1 MDAYTLNIYKQ
12 GKVKLDIILNN
23 YCNLN
28 CSACMFGANTNKIPR
43 QVYNL
48 DQFKKD
54 IAYLSQFKDVMT
66 EFNFLGGEP
75 TLNKDLITYLN
86 IVHSTFPSA
95 TLNLITNGIKLVNNT
110 ELLNI
115 IKELN
120 ITVLL
125 SIYPKTIKMGLALR
139 TLFNSLGINHGTV
152 VAKHSKEIKT
162 VWSAPLTST
171 VPINKGDLKALK
183 YNCSY
188 GCLAIWNG
196 KFIAC
201 GIQFSIPMR
210 NALFGTN
217 YKEEGLPIESIKTK
231 EDLIELQANK
241 WIPEICK
248 YCYPGTGE
256 IVWIPH
262 TTNSIDKKDYIL

>member
-1 MDAYTLNIYKQ
+1 M
-12 GKVKLDIILNN
+12 KL
-23 YCNLN
+23 
-28 CSACMFGANTNKIPR
+28 
-43 QVYNL
+43 
-48 DQFKKD
+48 
-54 IAYLSQFKDVMT
+54 
-66 EFNFLGGEP
+66 
-75 TLNKDLITYLN
+75 
-86 IVHSTFPSA
+86 
-95 TLNLITNGIKLVNNT
+95 
-110 ELLNI
+110 
-115 IKELN
+115 
-120 ITVLL
+120 
-125 SIYPKTIKMGLALR
+125 GLALR
-139 TLFNSLGINHGTV
+139 TLFNSLGIKHGAV
-152 VAKHSKEIKT
+152 IAKHSTELKT

-171 VPINKGDLKALK
+171 VPINQGDLKTLK

-210 NALFGTN
+210 NAVFGTN
-217 YKEEGLPIESIKTK
+217 YKEEGLPIESIKTN

-262 TTNSIDKKDYIL
+262 TTNSINKKDYIL

>member
-1 MDAYTLNIYKQ
+1 MDAYILSIYKQ

-43 QVYNL
+43 QVYDL

-54 IAYLSQFKDVMT
+54 IDYLSQFKDIMT

-75 TLNKDLITYLN
+75 TLNKDLVTYLN
-86 IVHSTFPSA
+86 IVHNTFPSA
-95 TLNLITNGIKLVNNT
+95 KLNLITNGIKLVNNR

-115 IKELN
+115 IKKLN

-125 SIYPKTIKMGLALR
+125 SVYPKTIKMGLALSN
-139 TLFNSLGINHGTV
+139 LFNSLGIKHGAV
-152 VAKHSKEIKT
+152 IAKHSKEIKT

-171 VPINKGDLKALK
+171 VPINNGDLKTLK

-210 NALFGTN
+210 NAVFGTN

-231 EDLIELQANK
+231 EDLIEIQANK

-248 YCYPGTGE
+248 YCYPGTGK

>member
-1 MDAYTLNIYKQ
+1 MDAHSLKIYKQ

-28 CSACMFGANTNKIPR
+28 CSACMFGTNTNKIPK
-43 QVYNL
+43 QVYDL

-54 IAYLSQFKDVMT
+54 IDYLSQFKDVIA

-75 TLNKDLITYLN
+75 TLNKDLVTYLN
-86 IVHSTFPSA
+86 IVHNTFPSA
-95 TLNLITNGIKLVNNT
+95 KLHLVTNGIKLVNNA
-110 ELLNI
+110 ELLDI
-115 IKELN
+115 IKKLN
-120 ITVLL
+120 VTILL
-125 SIYPKTIKMGLALR
+125 SVYPKTMRLCFKLR
-139 TLFNSLGINHGTV
+139 TLFDNLGINHGAV
-152 VAKHSKEIKT
+152 IAKHSKEIKSI
-162 VWSAPLTST
+162 WSAPLTST
-171 VPINKGDLKALK
+171 VPINKGDLKTLK
-183 YNCSY
+183 SNCSY
-188 GCLAIWNG
+188 GCIAIWNG

-217 YKEEGLPIESIKTK
+217 YKEEGLPIESIKTN
-231 EDLIELQANK
+231 EDLIELQTNK
-241 WIPEICK
+241 WVPEICK

-262 TTNSIDKKDYIL
+262 TTNNIDKKDYIL

>member
-1 MDAYTLNIYKQ
+1 MDAYSLSIYKQ

-43 QVYNL
+43 QVYDL
-48 DQFKKD
+48 EQFKKD
-54 IAYLSQFKDVMT
+54 IHYLSQFKDIMA

-75 TLNKDLITYLN
+75 TLNKDLVTYLN
-86 IVHSTFPSA
+86 IVHNTFPSA
-95 TLNLITNGIKLVNNT
+95 KLNLITNGIKLVNNT

-115 IKELN
+115 IKKLN

-125 SIYPKTIKMGLALR
+125 SVYPKTIKMGLALSN
-139 TLFNSLGINHGTV
+139 LFNSLGINHGAV
-152 VAKHSKEIKT
+152 IAKHIKEIKT

-188 GCLAIWNG
+188 GCLSIWNG

-210 NALFGTN
+210 NAVFGTN

-248 YCYPGTGE
+248 YCYPGTGK